1 MRTGRGPLSGMRAA
15 ALPCPMASKQLR
27 CRMGLHSYVRAHRY
41 VRAHPVDE
49 RYEGPDQQVCRLCGK
64 RRGKS
69 SDIPPAGLT
78 GGAAG

>member
-1 MRTGRGPLSGMRAA
+1 
-15 ALPCPMASKQLR
+15 
-27 CRMGLHSYVRAHRY
+27 MGLHSYVRDSY
-41 VRAHPVDE
+41 VRAHPADE

-64 RRGKS
+64 RRGTS

>member
-27 CRMGLHSYVRAHRY
+27 CRMGLHSYVRAHP
-41 VRAHPVDE
+41 ADE

-64 RRGKS
+64 RRGTS